1 MTERQYRKADSKV
14 LPVSL
19 IIITGIFLN
28 MLGMITTS
36 AGSVPV
42 YVTSA
47 ACIIGAL
54 VNIFTY
60 CKLKGSRKC
69 GMIMILT
76 TLLICGVM
84 IVCINSIV
92 YYMIAMAAVVMSMA
106 YMNVK
111 ITLVCGVSTMLVVIV
126 KIAVLVVNKTIS
138 AVEAGTTVFILLFV
152 LTAVFYVTKL
162 RMLFNK
168 ENLVAVEESA
178 KKQLEAAEKMSHVSE
193 DIIINFDE
201 AETHI
206 KELSTAVNTSN
217 TSMQSIAASI
227 EANTQSIQEQAQR
240 CQDIQRNT
248 QSAKEQTKKMV
259 EASAKTLDE
268 VKQGAV
274 AMEELHNHAQSV
286 EKNNSETVAYVE
298 ALNDRAE
305 KVANI
310 LNTIVSISS
319 KTNLLALNASIEAAR
334 AGEAGKGFAV
344 VADEIRVLSEQ
355 TKAATENIGE
365 ILNELTYDVQSVTT
379 SIGNSVD
386 SIGKQNRL
394 IEETKGKFD
403 AIDSGV
409 NDLMTVIH
417 SVENIMGDITDAAD
431 VIADGITNISEN
443 SQEVVAISSEGTEL
457 MAQSVD
463 NMNKVDETLAN
474 IYELAQELKSE

>member
-36 AGSVPV
+36 AGSVPM

-76 TLLICGVM
+76 TLLVCGVM

-92 YYMIAMAAVVMSMA
+92 YYMIAMATVVMSMA
-106 YMNVK
+106 YMNMK
-111 ITLVCGVSTMLVVIV
+111 ITLVCGVSTMLVVIG
-126 KIAVLVVNKTIS
+126 KIVVLVMNKTVS
-138 AVEAGTTVFILLFV
+138 AIDAGTTVFILLFI

-168 ENLVAVEESA
+168 ENLDAVEESA
-178 KKQLEAAEKMSHVSE
+178 KKQLIAAEKMSHVSE
-193 DIIINFDE
+193 DIITNFDE
-201 AETHI
+201 ADSHV
-206 KELSTAVNTSN
+206 KELSVAVNTSN
-217 TSMQSIAASI
+217 ASMKSIASSI

-240 CQDIQRNT
+240 CQDIQHNT

-286 EKNNSETVAYVE
+286 EKNNNETVAYVE

-409 NDLMTVIH
+409 NNLMTVIH
-417 SVENIMGDITDAAD
+417 SVETIMGDITDAAD
-431 VIADGITNISEN
+431 VIADGITNISAN
-443 SQEVVAISSEGTEL
+443 SQEVVAISEEGTKL
-457 MAQSVD
+457 MAQSVE